1 MFKKIEFRIV
11 YLCTAKFSF
20 PLDVVLIT
28 SFLYFFNPQIHQAQP
43 SIPKARPTQDHGS
56 YISTHDAEQ
65 STLEINKNNNIL
77 SDTNNQENERYSS
90 LDGSQTGR
98 INDGYVS
105 LTRSLADGS
114 RPPSNL
120 DYNEAFVH
128 VGQQN
133 PGDTYD
139 VVGTVS
145 MEDARESTYE
155 CPI

>member
-43 SIPKARPTQDHGS
+43 SIPKARPTQGS

-65 STLEINKNNNIL
+65 SKLEINKNNNIL